1 MWVIYRERR
10 RVMQAHAHGNYAVR
24 PDSEAL
30 IRALTVFRETALI
43 CGVLLIKL
51 GQFLSSRVDL
61 LPEQAIA
68 VLSSLQDEVPPAPF
82 AHVVQVIESE
92 LGRPIEE
99 VFSLLE
105 RKCTA
110 AASLGQVHKAILAST
125 GETVAVKIQRPH
137 CEQLVRMDLRTLKFV
152 IWLVTRI
159 VNTHSH
165 DKSGSYI
172 DLMVLKIP

>member
-1 MWVIYRERR
+1 MHPVTPGINRLSQIVRFVQISWLLLWTMWVISRERR
-10 RVMQAHAHGNYAVR
+10 RVIQAHAQGNYAVR

-30 IRALTVFRETALI
+30 MRALVAFRDTALR
-43 CGVLLIKL
+43 CGVLMIKL

-82 AHVVQVIESE
+82 AHVVAVIESE
-92 LGRPIEE
+92 LGRPMEE

-125 GETVAVKIQRPH
+125 G
-137 CEQLVRMDLRTLKFV
+137 D
-152 IWLVTRI
+152 
-159 VNTHSH
+159 
-165 DKSGSYI
+165 
-172 DLMVLKIP
+172 